1 MLMDDEFGVIDP
13 EEGEVLDLVR
23 GEEGSEYKIMG
34 ILRFCFFC
42 FHFDTNDEDINVSF
56 DYDKFI
62 PLFCYHSLI
71 QNQQLS
77 FNQSILLLK

>member
-23 GEEGSEYKIMG
+23 GEEGSEYKIMS

-42 FHFDTNDEDINVSF
+42 FHFDTNDEDINLVLIMINSYRSF
-56 DYDKFI
+56 VI
-62 PLFCYHSLI
+62 
-71 QNQQLS
+71 
-77 FNQSILLLK
+77 ILLFKISNYLSINRFYF

>member
-42 FHFDTNDEDINVSF
+42 FHFDTNDEDINLVLIMINSYRSF
-56 DYDKFI
+56 VI
-62 PLFCYHSLI
+62 
-71 QNQQLS
+71 
-77 FNQSILLLK
+77 ILLFKISNYLSINRFYF